1 VPSAPVP
8 RAHPCPRHACL
19 SVVGIASF
27 PSLTIPLSPP
37 GRAPSHTADFG
48 AGFGGPGEGGELMKP
63 KEIPIDFFNSACAPR
78 LTACR
83 PASPCLRI
91 DRPTSADI
99 RPEHATTHTRY
110 TARARHYTLLPRHAL
125 TFRTLCPPTAP
136 GRTLR
141 WPDVAD
147 FVDDYDDED
156 LA

>member
-1 VPSAPVP
+1 MPSAPVP
-8 RAHPCPRHACL
+8 RAHPCPRQACL
-19 SVVGIASF
+19 SVVGIALLF

-83 PASPCLRI
+83 PASPCVRI
-91 DRPTSADI
+91 DPTSADI
-99 RPEHATTHTRY
+99 RPEHATTHTHATKHFGRE
-110 TARARHYTLLPRHAL
+110 HAL